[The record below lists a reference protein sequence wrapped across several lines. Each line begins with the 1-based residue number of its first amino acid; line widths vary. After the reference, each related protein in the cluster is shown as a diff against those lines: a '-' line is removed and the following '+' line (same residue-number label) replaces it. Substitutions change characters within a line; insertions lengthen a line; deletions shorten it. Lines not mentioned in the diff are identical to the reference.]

1 MKLGDFKDICY
12 SGLRG
17 ICRVYVSSGRIAG
30 EGNREFEIYGVR
42 IERLEEDWIR
52 RGKEECD

>member
-1 MKLGDFKDICY
+1 MKLGDLKDICH

-17 ICRVYVSSGRIAG
+17 TCRAYVSSGRTAG
-30 EGNREFEIYGVR
+30 EGNRESETYGVR
-42 IERLEEDWIR
+42 IERSEEDWIR